1 MANDEKKALETL
13 EKLIIDSAS
22 GVVEESSVYQKA
34 EDIVKKHPIL
44 TATVDSLLTG
54 DFEGSFNIGENK
66 EVGFAIDPEDKTA
79 SLGFKM
85 TFDEGDVVKEG
96 FIITPESLE
105 EAKKKIV
112 PKEERTVRQAIERRI
127 EQFENKK
134 KLPRAKAST
143 INKEITLTRN
153 YLNKLSQIM
162 DIDTIKM
169 SDLNNE
175 AAINDV
181 MNAAGKKFNLD
192 KKGFHT
198 FAKNVSAI
206 MSSHAGTN
214 HLWSQFRGK
223 SKNLD
228 ISITDWT
235 EGVEPERPL
244 KATKAQFNTA
254 AQSLDS
260 IPDWTKGPL
269 ANLPEGTAK
278 RFAKIVALTG
288 IRLEH
293 LAGLTLDDL
302 SQLDKG
308 FVIYDE
314 YKGGPNKKGPT
325 TTFYNINEAGK
336 RLLKQQIDEHK
347 KLRVNDPSAR
357 IFGATANQFSSH
369 FSKFFIKNDIKVTL
383 KDGTTDTWQLYDFRR
398 TQKAR
403 LIAQGKPQYVI
414 DSLMG
419 HSYKGPYKENIIQ
432 GSTMSTDKNVLNA
445 VKELEDDFFEKAGVL
460 NESARYEFITG
471 EIAPKEMGPP
481 KYRVSRSTTDL
492 KAQFDKALT
501 EANVSGQGV
510 DNQGKARK
518 WTKKAKTAG
527 VIASILGTTGTKAA
541 TIASMAIPGP
551 LDLPIELGIQAY
563 QLANN
568 PPGYDKDSVSLFE
581 EMQDRQK
588 FLQNKHDKFHSGI
601 RVRGRGYQK
610 LSENELLEL
619 DEIQSFFDNLG
630 FDEEESNK
638 LIKDTKKQYSTKYVE
653 EDLPRME
660 KESWLNMPD
669 PFATT
674 QEKLNEQTG

>member
-1 MANDEKKALETL
+1 MADDKQRALQTL

-22 GVVEESSVYQKA
+22 GIAEESAVYQKA

-44 TATVDSLLTG
+44 TATVDALITG
-54 DFEGSFNIGENK
+54 DVGGSFNIGENK
-66 EVGFAIDPEDKTA
+66 KIGFAVDPKDKTA

-85 TFDEGDVVKEG
+85 SFDEGDEVKKG
-96 FIITPESLE
+96 FITPESLKE
-105 EAKKKIV
+105 SKKKIV

-134 KLPRAKAST
+134 KLPRAKATT
-143 INKEITLTRN
+143 INKEITLTKS

-162 DIDTIKM
+162 DVDTIKM
-169 SDLNNE
+169 SDLNSE
-175 AAINDV
+175 AAITDI
-181 MNAAGKKFNLD
+181 MNAAGEKFNLN

-206 MSSHAGTN
+206 MSSHAGTG
-214 HLWSQFRGK
+214 HMWAQFRGGK
-223 SKNLD
+223 GSLD
-228 ISITDWT
+228 ISITDYT
-235 EGVEPERPL
+235 EGVEPERNL
-244 KATKAQFNTA
+244 KATKSQFNTA

-260 IPDWTKGPL
+260 IPDWKQGKL

-278 RFAKIVALTG
+278 RFAKIVAVTG

-302 SQLDKG
+302 SQLDEG
-308 FVIYDE
+308 IIIYDE
-314 YKGGPNKKGPT
+314 YKGKKGKPT

-336 RLLKQQIDEHK
+336 RLLKQQMK
-347 KLRVNDPSAR
+347 FVNDPSVR
-357 IFGATANQFSSH
+357 IFGATSTEFSTH
-369 FSKFFIKNDIKVTL
+369 FSKFFNDNNLKVTL
-383 KDGTTDTWQLYDFRR
+383 KNGKTETWQLYDFRR

-419 HSYKGPYKENIIQ
+419 HSFKGPYKENIIQ
-432 GSTMSTDKNVLNA
+432 GSKMSTDKNVLNA
-445 VKELEDDFFEKAGVL
+445 VKELEDDFFEKAGAL
-460 NESARYEFITG
+460 NKSARYVFTG
-471 EIAPKEMGPP
+471 EPIPQGMEQPKF
-481 KYRVSRSTTDL
+481 RVARSTEDL
-492 KAQFDKALT
+492 KGQFDKALT
-501 EANVSGQGV
+501 EADVSGKGG
-510 DNQGKARK
+510 DNQGKSRK
-518 WTKKAKTAG
+518 WSKKAKTAG
-527 VIASILGTTGTKAA
+527 VIAGILGSTKAGAA

-551 LDLPIELGIQAY
+551 FDLPLELGLQAY
-563 QLANN
+563 QLSDN

-588 FLQNKHDKFHSGI
+588 FLQSKHDNFYSGK
-601 RVRGRGYQK
+601 RMRGRGYQK

-619 DEIQSFFDNLG
+619 DELQSFFDNLG
-630 FDEEESNK
+630 FDEDESNK
-638 LIKDTKKQYSTKYVE
+638 LVKDTKKQYSTKYVE

-660 KESWLNMPD
+660 KESWLNTPD

-674 QEKLNEQTG
+674 QEKPIEQTG